1 MLTVDPGADADA
13 VREGLLAAFPDLL
26 LDATLNQAYRA
37 QIEDLTRRSF
47 ATTNSLLA
55 LAALIAALGVA
66 NTLGMNL
73 SRRAHELAVL
83 RTVGL
88 RRSGVSAVVVAE
100 GVVVLTL
107 GAVLGVAFGLL
118 LADVIT
124 AGARALT
131 GYPIEAVVPWRVLI
145 AAALFTPL
153 LGLLAAWLPAR
164 RAARLAPRIALGAS
178 ESS

>member
-1 MLTVDPGADADA
+1 LV
-13 VREGLLAAFPDLL
+13 
-26 LDATLNQAYRA
+26 
-37 QIEDLTRRSF
+37 
-47 ATTNSLLA
+47 

-73 SRRAHELAVL
+73 SRRAHEVAVL

-88 RRSGVSAVVVAE
+88 RRAGVRSLVLAE
-100 GVVVLTL
+100 GMVVLSL

-131 GYPIEAVVPWRVLI
+131 GYPIQAVVPWRILI
-145 AAALFTPL
+145 AAALLTPL
-153 LGLLAAWLPAR
+153 LGLLASWLPAR
-164 RAARLAPRIALGAS
+164 RAANLAPRAALGAS
-178 ESS
+178 ES

>member
-1 MLTVDPGADADA
+1 
-13 VREGLLAAFPDLL
+13 
-26 LDATLNQAYRA
+26 
-37 QIEDLTRRSF
+37 
-47 ATTNSLLA
+47 
-55 LAALIAALGVA
+55 
-66 NTLGMNL
+66 
-73 SRRAHELAVL
+73 
-83 RTVGL
+83 
-88 RRSGVSAVVVAE
+88 
-100 GVVVLTL
+100 VLTL

-145 AAALFTPL
+145 AATLFTPL
-153 LGLLAAWLPAR
+153 LGLLASWLPAR